1 MQSVPVES
9 ASFISEAQISN
20 LKSYMTYLNSNS
32 DQIPGD
38 IVAELNRQESLK
50 SLLAGDL
57 ISEIDTK
64 MRSELAYLYDWL
76 AQALEHW
83 DRVIRSRMERLT
95 KYYGKD
101 QAVLFDGKDFN
112 NEIEDIGF
120 ELDYPNSENA
130 LWIEEIVSVNE

>member
-76 AQALEHW
+76 AQALEH
-83 DRVIRSRMERLT
+83 
-95 KYYGKD
+95 
-101 QAVLFDGKDFN
+101 
-112 NEIEDIGF
+112 
-120 ELDYPNSENA
+120 
-130 LWIEEIVSVNE
+130 